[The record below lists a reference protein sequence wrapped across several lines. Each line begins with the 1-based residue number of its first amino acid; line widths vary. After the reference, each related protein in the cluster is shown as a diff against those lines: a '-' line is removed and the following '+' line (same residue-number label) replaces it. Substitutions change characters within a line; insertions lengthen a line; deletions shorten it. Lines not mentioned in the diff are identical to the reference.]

1 MELERVFSRAS
12 SVDALRFLK
21 RGTSLVDAVV
31 TIKLHDGATSMNGI
45 RITPELVMALRGELN
60 IADTRV
66 TIDDVPVK
74 IEWARSNEPI
84 LLRTRRYEGA
94 LPDFA
99 LASYQ
104 GSATLVFSNDAGE
117 AQIAFGRALADATHD
132 APTMPGSTGAPLFD
146 DAWQVIGLH
155 YSRDGRG
162 TCTYLPAAGLLRALE
177 ESPFWDEIA
186 AVHRLARTVAAE
198 SAPAPDEAAP
208 DVARAVRWTTEGDAA
223 PMPERE
229 RRRAI
234 AGRTLADL
242 VRARGNDPATTRE
255 QRAIDR
261 ILAGAPYGLETVAD
275 DILLPFATAARWFR
289 DVVKELPD
297 DAALEG
303 EVSRRR
309 QMGAL
314 VAIVGSRFAP
324 RDADDARLR
333 AWLSDRDRRPLVIRG
348 PGGIG
353 KSALLA
359 HFLLDNAKTTRFA
372 WIDFDRPDVSA
383 DETSIAR
390 VVDQHLAWQA
400 KEGTLVVVLDS
411 FETAVQTYGYTNL
424 NPALDALARRFD
436 DLAVVVGSRAPVPLL
451 KVQGEP
457 AQEWELPGL
466 PLDVV
471 TQWLIAE
478 GVAPDLADDVA
489 AVSNGVPLNMK
500 LARDLLK
507 GKGDAEAREIVD
519 ALPRELVTGYLY
531 RRILRRLRDDA
542 LKEHA
547 QWAMVPRRLV
557 PELLAAILHVSQAEA
572 DRLFASL
579 RSELTLLEGDA
590 VLTVRPDL
598 RNTLLPLLEADDAAR
613 VREIDTIA
621 AGFWAQRASDDVDAA
636 EAIYHALRIEDVAS
650 AQQLWRNGVARHL
663 GGYAMEELPPASQS
677 WLEARLSRESAD
689 HATEALVAEGQ
700 LLKASATLRAQP
712 QGVGTLS
719 GRKRAR
725 AVQTLAA
732 ESNVQAPPPAGDE
745 DAFALE
751 AIVLASSRPAIRV
764 QNGTFALESAPWKH
778 LEGQREALERAVAA
792 TGRVQVGD
800 GVVLGSAARVG
811 PSVFI
816 TTRTIAEQFVVG
828 RGHDVRLIE
837 GRKPVVDMRAE
848 GGGASDV
855 HAITRVVMIHP
866 YWDIAIVEADMPD
879 PGPVLALATGEPAE
893 GIDIAVVGHPL
904 RNEQETA
911 LLTKL
916 FYESFDVKRVM
927 PGKYVGQQPEL
938 SFGRTV
944 NAGRDNATSLSAD
957 IGAPVIDVMSGNLV
971 GVRFSWVFLDN
982 AKFVPAWELARD
994 PEVAK
999 AGVAVSGT
1007 PLQAPPWAS
1016 AWSTAAPARST
1027 LLDAYVARTSGD
1039 LERARA
1045 LLDVVA
1051 KDDSVKIDR
1060 TLLQAACEMQSDS
1073 MLASDLLQALVD
1085 ETPRDAWPPADRDA
1099 AIATR
1104 LRLAVDAEAER
1115 EFLEILHEQP
1125 MAAGL
1130 LEPGYFRVI
1139 VPPTGNLPWNRM
1151 TDRTSASVFGGDA
1164 KLPIEAN
1171 LAAKRIADASNRC
1184 LALRGWIESQ
1194 ARELADLSYLFGRP
1208 TAAVREIAA
1217 AYVAFPFEEV
1227 RPVTDFLLDKTDLA
1241 PHPVEG
1247 WTPLVK
1253 PLFMMFRDARGYLPD
1268 GVASERDLA
1277 SWLDANAKSGRLGTY
1292 LRELLRFDAPIAW
1305 QAGLLHL
1312 TTELPI
1318 ESLLKRRFSGEKAS

>member
-1 MELERVFSRAS
+1 MELQRIFAQG

-21 RGTSLVDAVV
+21 RGASLVDAVV
-31 TIKLHDGATSMNGI
+31 TIKLHGGATSMNGV
-45 RITPELVMALRGELN
+45 RLTPELVMALAGDVN
-60 IADTRV
+60 IADTRI
-66 TIDDVPVK
+66 TIDDADV
-74 IEWARSNEPI
+74 EAAWARSTEPM
-84 LLRTRRYEGA
+84 LLRTPRYEGA
-94 LPDFA
+94 LPDLS

-104 GSATLVFSNDAGE
+104 GSVTLVFSNDAGE
-117 AQIAFGRALADATHD
+117 AQLAFGRAQANATHD
-132 APTMPGSTGAPLFD
+132 APAVPGSMGAPLFD
-146 DAWQVIGLH
+146 DAWRVIGLH
-155 YSRDGRG
+155 RSSDGQG
-162 TCTYLPAAGLLRALE
+162 VCAYLPIAGLVRALE
-177 ESPFWDEIA
+177 ESPCWDEIA

-198 SAPAPDEAAP
+198 SAPATEQAAP
-208 DVARAVRWTTEGDAA
+208 VLERAVRWTIEGDGA

-234 AGRTLADL
+234 AGKTLADL
-242 VRARGNDPATTRE
+242 VRARGNAPGTTPE
-255 QRAIDR
+255 QRAVDR
-261 ILAGAPYGLETVAD
+261 ILAGPPYGLDSVGD

-289 DVVKELPD
+289 DVAPGLPD
-297 DAALEG
+297 DASLER

-309 QMGAL
+309 QTGAL
-314 VAIVGSRFAP
+314 VAIVGAHFAP
-324 RDADDARLR
+324 RDAEDARLR
-333 AWLSDRDRRPLVIRG
+333 AWLSDRDRPPLVIRG

-359 HFLLDNAKTTRFA
+359 HFLLDNAKSIRFA
-372 WIDFDRPDVSA
+372 WIDFDHPDVSA
-383 DETSIAR
+383 DEASIAR
-390 VVDQHLAWQA
+390 VVDRHLAWQA
-400 KEGTLVVVLDS
+400 PAGTLVVVLDS

-457 AQEWELPGL
+457 AQAWELPGL

-471 TQWLIAE
+471 TQWLVAE

-489 AVSNGVPLNMK
+489 AVTNGVPLNMK

-507 GKGDAEAREIVD
+507 GKSDSDAREIVD
-519 ALPRELVTGYLY
+519 ALPKELVTGYLY
-531 RRILRRLRDDA
+531 RRILRRLRDDT

-557 PELLAAILHVSQAEA
+557 PELLAAILHVPQEEA
-572 DRLFASL
+572 DRLFAAL

-598 RNTLLPLLEADDAAR
+598 RNTLLPFLEADDAAR
-613 VREIDTIA
+613 VREIDTVA
-621 AGFWAQRASDDVDAA
+621 AGFWAQRAADNDAAA

-650 AQQLWRNGVARHL
+650 AQQLWRSGVARHL
-663 GGYAMEELPPASQS
+663 GGYAMEELPPASQA

-689 HATEALVAEGQ
+689 TATEALVAGGQ
-700 LLKASATLRAQP
+700 VLKAAATLRAQP

-725 AVQTLAA
+725 AVQSLAA
-732 ESNVQAPPPAGDE
+732 ESNVEASPAA
-745 DAFALE
+745 DAQDTLALE
-751 AIVLASSRPAIRV
+751 AIVLGSSRPAIRI
-764 QNGTFALESAPWKH
+764 QDGTFALESAPWKH

-811 PSVFI
+811 PRLFI
-816 TTRTIAEQFVVG
+816 TTRTIAEQFAVG
-828 RGHDVRLIE
+828 RGLDVRLID

-848 GGGASDV
+848 GGSATDV
-855 HAITRVVMIHP
+855 HAITRAVMIHP
-866 YWDIAIVEADMPD
+866 YWDIAIVEADMAD
-879 PGPVLALATGEPAE
+879 PGPTLALATDEPAE
-893 GIDIAVVGHPL
+893 GIDIAVVGHPV
-904 RNEQETA
+904 RNEQETV

-916 FYESFDVKRVM
+916 FYDAFDVKRLM

-944 NAGRDNATSLSAD
+944 SAGRDNATSLSAD
-957 IGAPVIDVMSGNLV
+957 VGAPVIDVMSGNLV

-994 PEVAK
+994 AEVTK

-1007 PLQAPPWAS
+1007 PLPPPPWAS
-1016 AWSTAAPARST
+1016 AWSTAAPARSM

-1045 LLDVVA
+1045 LLEVVA
-1051 KDDSVKIDR
+1051 KDDGVKIDR
-1060 TLLQAACEMQSDS
+1060 TLLQAACAMQSDS
-1073 MLASDLLQALVD
+1073 MLAADILQALVE
-1085 ETPRDAWPPADRDA
+1085 ETPRDAWPAADRDA

-1115 EFLEILHEQP
+1115 EFLEILHEVP

-1130 LEPGYFRVI
+1130 LEPRHFRVI

-1151 TDRTSASVFGGDA
+1151 TDRASPSVFGGDG

-1171 LAAKRIADASNRC
+1171 HAAKRIVDASNRC
-1184 LALRGWIESQ
+1184 LSLRGWIESY
-1194 ARELADLSYLFGRP
+1194 AKDLANLGYIADRP
-1208 TAAVREIAA
+1208 APAVREIAA
-1217 AYVAFPFEEV
+1217 AYVAFPFEEI

-1268 GVASERDLA
+1268 GVSSEKDFA
-1277 SWLDANAKSGRLGTY
+1277 SWLDAYAKSGRLGTY
-1292 LRELLRFDAPIAW
+1292 LRELLRFDVPIAW